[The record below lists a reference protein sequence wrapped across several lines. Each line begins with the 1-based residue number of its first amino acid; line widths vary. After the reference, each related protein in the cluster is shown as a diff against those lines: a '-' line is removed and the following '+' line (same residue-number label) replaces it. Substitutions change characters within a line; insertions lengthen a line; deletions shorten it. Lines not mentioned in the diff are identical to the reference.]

1 MHLLQHGE
9 HHGGLAQ
16 LGQEEREL
24 RQVRLDAL
32 LVPLPRGPL
41 VGPLD
46 ARFGAHWRG
55 GGGRAAGGVAAQD
68 AIHVRET
75 ELHEQVEDV
84 AWWPRVAELGVAE
97 LRVEASSDRSCAAAV
112 RRCGGAARRPL
123 RAGRPGP

>member
-16 LGQEEREL
+16 LSKEEREL

-46 ARFGAHWRG
+46 A
-55 GGGRAAGGVAAQD
+55 
-68 AIHVRET
+68 
-75 ELHEQVEDV
+75 
-84 AWWPRVAELGVAE
+84 
-97 LRVEASSDRSCAAAV
+97 
-112 RRCGGAARRPL
+112 
-123 RAGRPGP
+123 